1 MGFAARSARRTRL
14 IGEISKMPTKP
25 AALITGGAKGI
36 GCAIARH
43 LLSSGWQVG
52 IIDLPDSG
60 LRQAF
65 SRQRGVLVIEGDVRN
80 EETAS
85 DAVDAMVHRFRRLDA
100 VVSNAGIMIR
110 KPLRRLTL
118 AEWHRVVDTNL
129 TGAFLL
135 ARAAEKPLRRAH
147 GAIVTIAST
156 RALMSEPNTES
167 YSASKGGLVALTHA
181 LAISLAPDVRV
192 NCVSPG
198 WIEAKDYA
206 GLRRKDHRQH
216 PAGRVG
222 KPEDVAE
229 LVGWLLD
236 AERSGFVTGANFVI
250 DGGMTRKMI
259 YEARKRRAERC
270 ASSDRHSFRGR
281 VRLVLQITGIDRAGW
296 LEAQNQRLLVGTGAM
311 LDTAR
316 HDDAFSWLQ
325 AYHAI
330 LKLDA
335 EPAAPDQEELV
346 LVLVIVPGEFALNF
360 HELDLLAVQSRDG
373 LWTPMFGKQRE
384 FLVQADLVHRGGLIL
399 FFVLLYWV

>member
-1 MGFAARSARRTRL
+1 
-14 IGEISKMPTKP
+14 MPITKP
-25 AALITGGAKGI
+25 VALITGGAKGI
-36 GCAIARH
+36 GRAIAHH
-43 LLSSGWQVG
+43 LLSSKWQVG
-52 IIDLPDSG
+52 VIDMPDSG
-60 LRQAF
+60 LRRAF
-65 SRQRGVLVIEGDVRN
+65 SRQRGVLVIEGDVRD
-80 EETAS
+80 EEAAS

-118 AEWHRVVDTNL
+118 AEWHRVLDTNL
-129 TGAFLL
+129 TAAFLL

-198 WIEAKDYA
+198 WIETKDYT

-259 YEARKRRAERC
+259 Y
-270 ASSDRHSFRGR
+270 
-281 VRLVLQITGIDRAGW
+281 
-296 LEAQNQRLLVGTGAM
+296 
-311 LDTAR
+311 
-316 HDDAFSWLQ
+316 
-325 AYHAI
+325 
-330 LKLDA
+330 
-335 EPAAPDQEELV
+335 QE
-346 LVLVIVPGEFALNF
+346 
-360 HELDLLAVQSRDG
+360 
-373 LWTPMFGKQRE
+373 
-384 FLVQADLVHRGGLIL
+384 
-399 FFVLLYWV
+399 

>member
-1 MGFAARSARRTRL
+1 
-14 IGEISKMPTKP
+14 MPFTKP
-25 AALITGGAKGI
+25 VALITGGAKGI
-36 GCAIARH
+36 GRAIAQH
-43 LLSSGWQVG
+43 LLSSKWQVG
-52 IIDLPDSG
+52 VIDLPDSG
-60 LRQAF
+60 LRRAF
-65 SRQRGVLVIEGDVRN
+65 SRLRGVFVIEGDVRD
-80 EETAS
+80 EEAAS
-85 DAVDAMVHRFRRLDA
+85 DAVDATVHRFRRLDA
-100 VVSNAGIMIR
+100 VVANAGIMIR

-118 AEWHRVVDTNL
+118 AEWHRVLDTNL
-129 TGAFLL
+129 TAAFLL

-198 WIEAKDYA
+198 WIETKDYA

-259 YEARKRRAERC
+259 Y
-270 ASSDRHSFRGR
+270 
-281 VRLVLQITGIDRAGW
+281 
-296 LEAQNQRLLVGTGAM
+296 
-311 LDTAR
+311 
-316 HDDAFSWLQ
+316 
-325 AYHAI
+325 
-330 LKLDA
+330 
-335 EPAAPDQEELV
+335 QE
-346 LVLVIVPGEFALNF
+346 
-360 HELDLLAVQSRDG
+360 
-373 LWTPMFGKQRE
+373 
-384 FLVQADLVHRGGLIL
+384 
-399 FFVLLYWV
+399 